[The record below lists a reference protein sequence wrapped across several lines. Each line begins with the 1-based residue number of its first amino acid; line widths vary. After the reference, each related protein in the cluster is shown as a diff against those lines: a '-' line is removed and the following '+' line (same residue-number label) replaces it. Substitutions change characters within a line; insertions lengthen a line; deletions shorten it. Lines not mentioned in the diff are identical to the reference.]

1 MTNKV
6 ADRIC
11 DVRRKSRLSNTVAA
25 FFLTIVAA
33 AGLTLSSST
42 ALAQNAPIPTI
53 LSTQAMG
60 PITQNPLIVGRDGS
74 WSAVINGVSMWAFS
88 DTKIVANN
96 AKGDMLISNS
106 RAWTTNFDASNG
118 IDLTGDV
125 LDSSGTPTLSFPF
138 TQDEID
144 FNSAHAAVKTGCTT
158 ATDPLCG
165 QQYAIWSA
173 PIIAAPSG
181 SPYEGYFFYK
191 LLMRGGTIPTRDV
204 VGVGIAYLQNGVMT
218 RPILSPGT
226 AHPTL
231 MWQETSPGAGASS
244 YVAYYAGGIVLG
256 NVLYMTSCDVIVSAT
271 HQCSLAQ
278 VPLANILALSDW
290 TYYNATNGWQ
300 SDPTEASILYPGS
313 ANGST
318 IIYIAPLGE
327 YMTMYTSKTG
337 NNVVFRVASQLTGP
351 WSAEQ
356 ALFVGQPAIDDV
368 STDYDYDTFPHPEF
382 QEQNGLV
389 QYVTYVQHDLALGT
403 GGEQIQLVKVTFAPD
418 AAAPGTVNLQTS
430 ITGLTATGTGY
441 SELLTVT
448 NAGSSVAPSA
458 TVNSATLGSVVG
470 ATLPALLG
478 DLQPSQSASVTLTFP
493 ASAGAPSTPAL
504 ERVSGSYTGGTFG
517 GTTRTTLP

>member
-6 ADRIC
+6 ADEIC
-11 DVRRKSRLSNTVAA
+11 NARRESHLSNPAAA

-42 ALAQNAPIPTI
+42 ALAQSALIPTV

-60 PITQNPLIVGRDGS
+60 PITQNPLIVGRDGT
-74 WSAVINGVSMWAFS
+74 WSAVIDGVSMWTFS
-88 DTKIVANN
+88 DTKVVANN
-96 AKGDMLISNS
+96 AKGDSLISNS
-106 RAWTTNFDASNG
+106 RSWTTNFDASNG
-118 IDLTGDV
+118 IDLTGNV
-125 LDSSGTPTLSFPF
+125 LDSSGEPTESFPF
-138 TQDEID
+138 TSDETA
-144 FNSAHAAVKTGCTT
+144 FNAAHAAIKTGCTT

-173 PIIAAPSG
+173 PIVAAPNS

-278 VPLANILALSDW
+278 VPLANILTLSDW

-300 SDPTEASILYPGS
+300 SDPKQASILYPGS

-318 IIYIAPLGE
+318 IIYIAPLSE

-356 ALFVGQPAIDDV
+356 ALFVGQPPINDV

-382 QEQNGLV
+382 QQQNGLV
-389 QYVTYVQHDLALGT
+389 QYVTYVQHDGDLGQ
-403 GGEQIQLVKVTFAPD
+403 GGEQVQLVKVTFAAD
-418 AAAPGTVNLQTS
+418 NAAPGTVDLQTS
-430 ITGLTATGTGY
+430 ITGLTATKTGY
-441 SELLTVT
+441 SETLTVT
-448 NAGSSVAPSA
+448 NAGSGVAPSA
-458 TVNSATLGSVVG
+458 TVHSATLGSS
-470 ATLPALLG
+470 ASASLPAIFG
-478 DLQPSQSASVTLTFP
+478 DLQPGKSASVTLTFP
-493 ASAGAPSTPAL
+493 SSAGAPNTPAL
-504 ERVSGSYTGGTFG
+504 ERVTGTYNGGTFG